1 MFCKLGVKIFR
12 DALDWL
18 SLDDSFITVNV
29 SFFVVNSSKQF
40 FHQFSVQ
47 LRCVC
52 LNVWGLGSE
61 MGCYNYNRRFS
72 RYFQIIGIQEHG
84 PVRKCSIC
92 VQDVSKHV
100 ILRYF
105 LM

>member
-1 MFCKLGVKIFR
+1 MDWRADEVNTRRLDALGKEAHGVGPFFSGGNHTQGQKDTNYIEFIRVFFSMFCKLGVKIFR

-52 LNVWGLGSE
+52 LNV
-61 MGCYNYNRRFS
+61 
-72 RYFQIIGIQEHG
+72 
-84 PVRKCSIC
+84 
-92 VQDVSKHV
+92 
-100 ILRYF
+100 
-105 LM
+105 